1 MKKLIAIFLIMIYTA
16 FSTGLT
22 VYSHYC
28 AGKLVSVSLINPNK
42 GGCGKCGKKM
52 TKDCCKDTQQTLSLD
67 ESQLGSN
74 VNITIPDYS
83 GLVAMLPSFSYEF
96 QPELAL
102 VNSNAVKFY
111 VFETGPPKTPI
122 YIQIRSLLI

>member
-1 MKKLIAIFLIMIYTA
+1 MKKLVAIFLIMIYTA

-28 AGKLVSVSLINPNK
+28 AGKLASVSFFNPNN

-52 TKDCCKDTQQTLSLD
+52 SKDCCKDTQQNLSLD

-74 VNITIPDYS
+74 TNITIPDYTNF
-83 GLVAMLPSFSYEF
+83 LAVLPFFSYEF
-96 QPELAL
+96 QPEFAL

-111 VFETGPPKTPI
+111 VFENGPPKTPI
-122 YIQIRSLLI
+122 YIQIRALLI